1 VIQAF
6 QAGSERR
13 GIEIHEEPRRISS
26 ELQVCDHLREVNGMQ
41 MVDDL
46 QLNDDAAVDQQVQLE
61 PAADAV
67 PFVVE

>member
-1 VIQAF
+1 
-6 QAGSERR
+6 
-13 GIEIHEEPRRISS
+13 
-26 ELQVCDHLREVNGMQ
+26 MQ